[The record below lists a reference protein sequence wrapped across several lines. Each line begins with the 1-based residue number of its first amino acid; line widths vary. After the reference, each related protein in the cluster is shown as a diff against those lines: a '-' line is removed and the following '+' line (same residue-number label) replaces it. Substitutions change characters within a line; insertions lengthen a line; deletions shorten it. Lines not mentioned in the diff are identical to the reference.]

1 MVNSYHIFIFYK
13 GIKNSTLVANLRTL
27 KNMYIEQLKSKRI
40 NLFSYLPIP
49 LGFILLMASNFVL
62 SDGVDTNE
70 VIQQTIKML
79 GVNLTFV
86 MLVGPLAFGLLI
98 VLFWTKFIQGIS
110 ITTLTTSRTTIDW
123 KRVFFSFFLWGSIT
137 SLMIVALY
145 YTQPENFVWNFNP
158 ERFFIFLILAIILIP
173 MQTSF
178 EEYLFRAHMMQG
190 LGLATNNRFVP
201 LVVTSVLFGLMHIAN
216 PEVGKIGY
224 IIMIYYIGTGFFLG
238 IMTLMD
244 EGLELAL
251 GFHAANNLVGA
262 LLVTADWTAFQTN
275 SVLKDMSEPSAGFD
289 VLTPVFVIFPI
300 LLLIFSK
307 VYKWTNWKEKL
318 FGKLSLINEIESNN
332 NDSTL

>member
-190 LGLATNNRFVP
+190 LGLATNNRLVP

-318 FGKLSLINEIESNN
+318 FGKLSVINEIESNN